1 MVIQRVVHGSGI
13 RWAGSVRSV
22 SIRPQVPQRPL
33 SGPVALLRGFLLR
46 RSGVAS
52 LEEPGGDTQEG
63 GYVSGEQ

>member
-1 MVIQRVVHGSGI
+1 M

-22 SIRPQVPQRPL
+22 PIRPQ
-33 SGPVALLRGFLLR
+33 GPATALVRAGGAGAVRGFLLR

-52 LEEPGGDTQEG
+52 LEEPGGDAQED